1 MLAAAV
7 FPIIFLCQ
15 EKENVQHK
23 PGASPDDSP
32 LYSFVSRHLMS
43 DDGGVYTNLR
53 TDLPKQPDTARNH
66 DQLSESTGL
75 LMEYA
80 LLSQKKDLF
89 DHQVYFLD
97 KNLVSSKKW
106 VKWMVGDEKKGPPVN
121 ASIDDL
127 RIAHALIQAGQK
139 WGNPEYKKLGMSV
152 AEGLIQ
158 GNASGPY
165 LADYYNWEDKK
176 KGDKFTSS
184 YLDLKAMRLLAEEK
198 PADWK
203 KVYESSRTLLQE
215 AQLPSGL
222 YRKTYKLDSKQ
233 WLPDGQGY
241 NLIDSLL
248 AALHASE
255 DGLSVEPTL
264 SFLHK
269 AWNKDGVL
277 YGTYKEDGQ
286 TLTENESPAVYAI
299 AVRLLRLQQDPLAEE
314 LKKRMGQL
322 SVQDSNSPY
331 YGGFLDTNTLE
342 CYSFD
347 QLQALLVE
355 RE

>member
-1 MLAAAV
+1 
-7 FPIIFLCQ
+7 
-15 EKENVQHK
+15 
-23 PGASPDDSP
+23 
-32 LYSFVSRHLMS
+32 
-43 DDGGVYTNLR
+43 
-53 TDLPKQPDTARNH
+53 
-66 DQLSESTGL
+66 
-75 LMEYA
+75 
-80 LLSQKKDLF
+80 
-89 DHQVYFLD
+89 
-97 KNLVSSKKW
+97 
-106 VKWMVGDEKKGPPVN
+106 MVGDEKKGPPVN

-176 KGDKFTSS
+176 KGDKLTSS

-264 SFLHK
+264 SFLQK